1 MLNEKPEGVLFFA
14 FLVGR
19 WGPFRNEKPK
29 PSFSCPDAII
39 IKVLLYM
46 LYSEIEKWNG
56 TTKI

>member
-1 MLNEKPEGVLFFA
+1 MVNEKPEGVLFFA

-46 LYSEIEKWNG
+46 LYSEIEK
-56 TTKI
+56 